1 MAIDQHPRENLLL
14 EATAYTRRCLYR
26 VPRAVSWPAQR
37 SATKGSADRLAGA
50 SPGTPEDALLWEWLQ
65 PFQQQDEWE
74 LFVGLR
80 ADERWSI
87 YFNEQPVLQF
97 NRQNQ
102 LRRLFAGDTRYAAN
116 HGKLYR
122 LDRSHLGGQVRL
134 QQVPLDEANQAAV
147 LAVCQQFLTEA
158 VQALQSNRARRI
170 GEFPAG
176 DTAWLPAFNQNLQL
190 VASGFAVAASPA
202 H

>member
-26 VPRAVSWPAQR
+26 VPRAASWTAQR
-37 SATKGSADRLAGA
+37 KPAKGSADRLAGA
-50 SPGTPEDALLWEWLQ
+50 VQATPDDALLWDWLQ
-65 PFQQQDEWE
+65 PFQEQDEWE

-102 LRRLFAGDTRYAAN
+102 LRRLFAGDTRYAATN
-116 HGKLYR
+116 GKLYR
-122 LDRSHLGGQVRL
+122 VERSHLGGQVRL
-134 QQVPLDEANQAAV
+134 QQVPLDEANQAAI

-158 VQALQSNRARRI
+158 VQALQSNRARRM

-176 DTAWLPAFNQNLQL
+176 DTAWLPAFKQTLQL
-190 VASGFAVAASPA
+190 VASGFTVAASPA

>member
-14 EATAYTRRCLYR
+14 EATAYNRRCLFR
-26 VPRAVSWPAQR
+26 VPRAVHWTAGLR
-37 SATKGSADRLAGA
+37 GSAEH
-50 SPGTPEDALLWEWLQ
+50 SICVE

-87 YFNEQPVLQF
+87 YFDEQPVLQF
-97 NRQNQ
+97 NRQNH
-102 LRRLFAGDTRYAAN
+102 LRRLFAAGQRYAAN
-116 HGKLYR
+116 SGRLHR
-122 LDRSHLGGQVRL
+122 LDRAQLGGQVRM
-134 QQVPLDEANQAAV
+134 QQVALDEVGHAAV
-147 LAVCQQFLTEA
+147 RHVCQKFIAEA
-158 VQALQSNRARRI
+158 VQALHSGRARRV

-176 DTAWLPAFNQNLQL
+176 DTAWLAAFEHRLKL
-190 VASGFAVAASPA
+190 VANGFTIAAGPA